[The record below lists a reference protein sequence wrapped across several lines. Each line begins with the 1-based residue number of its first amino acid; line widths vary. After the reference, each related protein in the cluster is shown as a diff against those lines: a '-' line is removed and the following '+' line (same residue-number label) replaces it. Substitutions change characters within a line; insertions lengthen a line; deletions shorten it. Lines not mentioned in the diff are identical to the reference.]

1 MEAVTE
7 ITKVLGTPL
16 LLRRVS
22 MDAGPIGAVARW
34 RHGDARI
41 DTSNPDAAQIIFS
54 LSGDQVVKQ
63 RVGRYSIERRGSVG
77 GVCILS
83 PNEPVF
89 TEVRGCADVL
99 QIFVGTPLLE
109 EVAQRRV
116 SYGKPFFDSIS
127 AQLQAAVMQA
137 FVAVYR
143 GEPDDPL
150 LLASSIYRIAEQI
163 ARPVEIESTR
173 LTRGGL
179 APAARRRVDE
189 LITARLEQEGAG
201 SPRLDEL
208 AAAAGLSIHH
218 FIKAFRQDAGVTPH
232 LHVLDLR
239 IQRAMG
245 LLAKPIA
252 TVGEVSHRM
261 GFASPSHFVSA
272 FRRRMGVT
280 PGAFRKAVLG

>member
-1 MEAVTE
+1 MDAVTE
-7 ITKVLGTPL
+7 IAKALGTPL
-16 LLRRVS
+16 LLRHVS
-22 MDAGPIGAVARW
+22 MEVGPIGAVARW

-41 DTSNPDAAQIIFS
+41 ATSNPDAAQIIFS
-54 LSGDQVVKQ
+54 LSGDQIVEQ
-63 RVGRYSIERRGSVG
+63 RVGRYSIERRSSVG
-77 GVCILS
+77 GICILS
-83 PNEPVF
+83 PNEPAV

-116 SYGKPFFDSIS
+116 SQVNPLFDSRN
-127 AQLQAAVMQA
+127 AQLQPAVMQA

-150 LLASSIYRIAEQI
+150 LLASSIYRIAEQL
-163 ARPVEIESTR
+163 ARPVENESTR
-173 LTRGGL
+173 LARGGL

-189 LITARLEQEGAG
+189 LITARLEQEDAP
-201 SPRLDEL
+201 PRLDEL

-232 LHVLDLR
+232 LYVLDLR

-245 LLAKPIA
+245 LLAKPVG
-252 TVGEVSHRM
+252 TVGDVSYRM

-280 PGAFRKAVLG
+280 PGAFRNAVLG